1 MKYLLFEY
9 GELPINIDDLP
20 EVKYSYELNLNILKS
35 NNKPAISVLDNRA
48 TGTSTKVYNETPD
61 SDDNNFMLAGTQT
74 HTFVNQEN
82 TDSDNDHSQS
92 QMSLITM
99 TTTRVEVEST
109 DQD

>member
-9 GELPINIDDLP
+9 GELPIHLKDLP
-20 EVKYSYELNLNILKS
+20 KVKYCYEVNLNVLKS
-35 NNKPAISVLDNRA
+35 NNKPAISVLDNSA

-61 SDDNNFMLAGTQT
+61 SDDNNFMLSGTQT

-82 TDSDNDHSQS
+82 TDSDYSQS
-92 QMSLITM
+92 QMSLTTM
-99 TTTRVEVEST
+99 TATRVELEST